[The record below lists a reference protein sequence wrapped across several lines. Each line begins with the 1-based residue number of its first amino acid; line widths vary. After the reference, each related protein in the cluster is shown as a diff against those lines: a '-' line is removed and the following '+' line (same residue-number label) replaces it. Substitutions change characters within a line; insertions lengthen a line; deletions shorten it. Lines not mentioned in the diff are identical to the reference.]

1 MARGAR
7 LPEAGMA
14 EPRRV
19 DWKAGRVLYRVHS
32 RKREAV
38 EFNPTPQDHHFG
50 GGRFDS
56 TPNDLYS
63 YLYAAP
69 EPTTALAERLLR
81 DIAFDAEHPTRVLPC
96 YELEGKRLS
105 QVRLARDVALL
116 SLRSLFDLNAVQ
128 QEDDWLVRSK
138 PTDYAFTRRWAHW
151 LRAEAPWADGFLYE
165 SRLAFP
171 EVSLVLFD
179 RCAHSE
185 LVEAT
190 DEPARD
196 LDDPENVRWVD
207 ERLKQFRVRVGPPP
221 AAECPGA

>member
-7 LPEAGMA
+7 LPDMGTA

-19 DWKAGRVLYRVHS
+19 DWEAGRILHRVHS

-56 TPNDLYS
+56 TPNDHYS

-81 DIAFDAEHPTRVLPC
+81 DISFDGTSPTRVLPRR
-96 YELEGKRLS
+96 ELEGKRLS
-105 QVRLARDVALL
+105 QIRLARDVPLL
-116 SLRSLFDLNAVQ
+116 SLHSLFDLNAVQ

-138 PTDYAFTRRWAHW
+138 PAEYAFTRRWAHW
-151 LRAEAPWADGFLYE
+151 LRAEAPWAQGFLYG
-165 SRLAFP
+165 SRLSFP
-171 EVSLVLFD
+171 AMSLVLFD
-179 RCAHSE
+179 RCAHSDLLE
-185 LVEAT
+185 PT

-196 LDDPENVRWVD
+196 LDDPDGVRWVD
-207 ERLKQFRVRVGPPP
+207 EQLKDFKVRVGPPDDT
-221 AAECPGA
+221 GA

>member
-7 LPEAGMA
+7 LPDVGTA

-19 DWKAGRVLYRVHS
+19 DWEAGRVLYRVHS
-32 RKREAV
+32 RKRAAV
-38 EFNPTPQDHHFG
+38 DFNPTPQDHHFG

-81 DIAFDAEHPTRVLPC
+81 DIAFDGESPTRVLPHK
-96 YELEGKRLS
+96 ELEGKRLS
-105 QVRLARDVALL
+105 QIRLARDVALV
-116 SLRSLFDLNAVQ
+116 SIRTLFELNAVQ
-128 QEDDWLVRSK
+128 QDDDWLVRSK

-151 LRAEAPWADGFLYE
+151 LRAEAPWAQGFLYE

-171 EVSLVLFD
+171 QASLVLFD
-179 RCAHSE
+179 RCAHSS
-185 LVEAT
+185 LLEATT
-190 DEPARD
+190 DEPPRD
-196 LDDPENVRWVD
+196 LDESDTVRWVD
-207 ERLKQFRVRVGPPP
+207 EQLRQFRVRVGPP
-221 AAECPGA
+221 AVSHA